1 MSEAS
6 KGGGMSDDSRTF
18 PRTSMFYIIYVSIF
32 GVIWGLGTSVLAAT
46 LPPELTTRTFFINWF
61 EVIILFLTK
70 LVIRRPLS
78 VTIAILI
85 AATISIFTFSFGP
98 PNPYKP
104 LFFLAG
110 LAFDAGTLFHTKNLQ
125 FWNLLTGFIA
135 FVLAISLVFVSII
148 WFIDPKAFGV
158 VLYTIPI
165 AIAIYIIEGLIILRV
180 LWYYLKPD
188 RAPDRVKEIWR
199 QLGVD

>member
-1 MSEAS
+1 
-6 KGGGMSDDSRTF
+6 
-18 PRTSMFYIIYVSIF
+18 MFYIIYVSIF

-46 LPPELTTRTFFINWF
+46 LPPELTARALFINWF

-104 LFFLAG
+104 AFFLAG
-110 LAFDAGTLFHTKNLQ
+110 LAFDAGTFFRTKQLRY
-125 FWNLLTGFIA
+125 WNLVVGFIA
-135 FVLAISLVFVSII
+135 FVVAISIVFVSII
-148 WFIDPKAFGV
+148 WFIDPKAFTA
-158 VLYTIPI
+158 VLYTVPV
-165 AIAIYIIEGLIILRV
+165 AMGIYLVEGLIISPV
-180 LWYYLKPD
+180 LWHYLKPD
-188 RAPDRVKEIWR
+188 KAPPRVVEIWR
-199 QLGVD
+199 QLGIK